1 MSRSNNMI
9 LYVKNISGNSLRY
22 ELQPGSSVLDLKKK
36 VEYAERYHLDSIGLD
51 FGAQSLE
58 NDRMIADYNLQNE
71 STLILVRYFEK
82 NLN

>member
-9 LYVKNISGNSLRY
+9 LYIKNISGNSLRF

-82 NLN
+82 ILY

>member
-1 MSRSNNMI
+1 MI
-9 LYVKNISGNSLRY
+9 LYVKNISGNSLRF
-22 ELQPGSSVLDLKKK
+22 ELQPGASVLDLKKK

-71 STLILVRYFEK
+71 STLILVRYFQK
-82 NLN
+82 NLY